1 MKKIQV
7 VIGLLAI
14 IFIGI
19 TILIETNNIVEFDNA
34 IYNFIYSFRNDGFDF
49 FFKTITKLGNTMIVL
64 CELCILMLSLKEED
78 CYKLGI
84 GTITTVLTNQVLKF
98 IIRRPRPNH
107 LRLIK
112 QGGYSF
118 PSGHAMIAISLYGF
132 LLYVVHKRVKNKWK
146 RITLEI
152 LLIFIIIGIGLSRI
166 YVGVHYPSDIMGGY
180 ILAIM
185 IQLATITIYNNRFRG
200 NKNDKNDCL

>member
-14 IFIGI
+14 LFIGI
-19 TILIETNNIVEFDNA
+19 TILIETNNIVGFDNT

-146 RITLEI
+146 SLV
-152 LLIFIIIGIGLSRI
+152 S
-166 YVGVHYPSDIMGGY
+166 
-180 ILAIM
+180 
-185 IQLATITIYNNRFRG
+185 
-200 NKNDKNDCL
+200 